1 MFFYYEIICWFKE
14 KYVFISYFYES
25 DAFFYSFSDGDEMV
39 WRGYPE
45 KYGLMSQVFMMKI
58 SSLNRQTYIVNEKK

>member
-1 MFFYYEIICWFKE
+1 MFLFHIFMNLMH
-14 KYVFISYFYES
+14 
-25 DAFFYSFSDGDEMV
+25 FFYSFSDGDEMV